1 MAHTSST
8 SGSVWE
14 LGDYHRFATTL
25 IWGLGQRLVDAAG
38 ITPGQRVLDV
48 ATGSG
53 NTALR
58 AAAAGAEVVA
68 CDLTPAGFE
77 AGRRE
82 AEQRALDL
90 AWVRADAEELPFPE
104 ASFDAVLSSVGAMWA
119 PHHQRVADE
128 MLRVCRPGGLIAM
141 LNFDAAGLIGDF
153 LDVFADVAPAPPPDA
168 LPPPLWGDEAH
179 VRALLGGRVEG
190 FDFSRG
196 SYVER
201 VPGGPRG
208 FCDFYRETFGPV
220 RAIYESLADRPSE
233 LAHLD
238 ERFLAFARAANRG
251 LGSDAELRF
260 GYALVLARVR

>member
-1 MAHTSST
+1 M
-8 SGSVWE
+8 
-14 LGDYHRFATTL
+14 
-25 IWGLGQRLVDAAG
+25 
-38 ITPGQRVLDV
+38 
-48 ATGSG
+48 
-53 NTALR
+53 
-58 AAAAGAEVVA
+58 
-68 CDLTPAGFE
+68 
-77 AGRRE
+77 GRH
-82 AEQRALDL
+82 L
-90 AWVRADAEELPFPE
+90 
-104 ASFDAVLSSVGAMWA
+104 
-119 PHHQRVADE
+119 
-128 MLRVCRPGGLIAM
+128 
-141 LNFDAAGLIGDF
+141 
-153 LDVFADVAPAPPPDA
+153 PAPPAFASSPS
-168 LPPPLWGDEAH
+168 LWGDEAH
-179 VRALLGGRVEG
+179 VRGLLGDRVEG